1 MAIVDVLLRNAY
13 EDTQLLLKN
22 DSLGDQL
29 QVPRDV
35 DFLLRATDAE
45 KAHLACSFINDNQYG
60 SAEVQG
66 TDVRVV
72 IHTPIQQNIICSIS
86 GLMACI
92 SEIFGLE
99 YDGWGSELRKAT

>member
-29 QVPRDV
+29 SVPRDV
-35 DFLLRATDAE
+35 DFLLRTHDEE
-45 KAHLACSFINDNQYG
+45 KARVVCSFINDNQYG
-60 SAEVQG
+60 AAKVQG
-66 TDVRVV
+66 TEVLVV
-72 IHTPIQQNIICSIS
+72 IHMPIQQNIICSVS
-86 GLMACI
+86 ALMACVAQ
-92 SEIFGLE
+92 IFGAE

>member
-29 QVPRDV
+29 HVPRDV
-35 DFLLRATDAE
+35 DFLLRASDVE
-45 KAHLACSFINDNQYG
+45 KASLVCSFINDNQYG
-60 SAEVQG
+60 SAKVQG
-66 TDVRVV
+66 INVLVV
-72 IHTPIQQNIICSIS
+72 IHTPIQQNIIYSIS

-99 YDGWGSELRKAT
+99 YDGWGSELRKA